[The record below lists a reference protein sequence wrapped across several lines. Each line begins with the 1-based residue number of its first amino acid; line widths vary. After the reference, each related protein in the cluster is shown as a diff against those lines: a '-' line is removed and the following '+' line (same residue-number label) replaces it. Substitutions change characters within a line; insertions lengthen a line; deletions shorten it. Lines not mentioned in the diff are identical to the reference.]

1 MDKPLKKVVLYGPM
15 RKRFGREFELA
26 VSSPKEAIHALC
38 VQVEGFKKYLFDSKA
53 NGLTF
58 AVFIG
63 RRNVGEDSL
72 EDPAGGDEI
81 RIAPVIEGSKRAG
94 LLQTIA
100 GVVLIVVGLYTGITP
115 LTNLGVSLA
124 LGGITQML
132 APQPKGLGAKDDPG
146 NLPSYSMDGA
156 VNTQAQG
163 NPVPVCYGGPLIIG
177 GAIISGGIYAEDI
190 AANA

>member
-1 MDKPLKKVVLYGPM
+1 MDKPLKKVVLYGSM

-38 VQVEGFKKYLFDSKA
+38 VQVEGFKKYLFGAKSK
-53 NGLTF
+53 GLTF

-63 RRNVGEDSL
+63 KRNVGEDSL
-72 EDPAGGDEI
+72 EDPAGSDEI

-100 GVVLIVVGLYTGITP
+100 GVVLIVVGAYTGIQP
-115 LTNLGVSLA
+115 LMNLGVSLA
-124 LGGITQML
+124 LGGVVQML
-132 APQPKGLGAKDDPG
+132 SPQPKGLGAKDDPS

-190 AANA
+190 SATT

>member
-1 MDKPLKKVVLYGPM
+1 MDKSLKKVILYGPM

-38 VQVEGFKKYLFDSKA
+38 VQVEGFKKYLFDAKSK
-53 NGLTF
+53 GLTF

-63 RRNVGEDSL
+63 KRNVGEDSL
-72 EDPAGGDEI
+72 EDPAGTDEI

-100 GVVLIVVGLYTGITP
+100 GVVLIVVGAYTGIQP
-115 LTNLGVSLA
+115 LMNLGVSLA
-124 LGGITQML
+124 LGGVVQML
-132 APQPKGLGAKDDPG
+132 SPQPKGLGAKDDPG

-190 AANA
+190 SATT

>member
-38 VQVEGFKKYLFDSKA
+38 VQVDGFKKYLFDSKA

-63 RRNVGEDSL
+63 KRNVGEDSL
-72 EDPAGGDEI
+72 EDPAGNDEI

>member
-1 MDKPLKKVVLYGPM
+1 MDKTLKKVILYGPM

-38 VQVEGFKKYLFDSKA
+38 VQVEGFKKYLFDAKSK
-53 NGLTF
+53 GLTF

-63 RRNVGEDSL
+63 KRNVGEDSL
-72 EDPAGGDEI
+72 EDPAGSDEI

-100 GVVLIVVGLYTGITP
+100 GVVLIVVGAYTGIQP
-115 LTNLGVSLA
+115 LMNLGVSLA
-124 LGGITQML
+124 LGGVVQML
-132 APQPKGLGAKDDPG
+132 SPQPKGLGAKDDPG

-163 NPVPVCYGGPLIIG
+163 NPVPLCYGGPLIIG

-190 AANA
+190 SATT

>member
-26 VSSPKEAIHALC
+26 ISSPKEAIHALC
-38 VQVEGFKKYLFDSKA
+38 VQVDGFKKYLFDSKA

-63 RRNVGEDSL
+63 KRNVGEDSL